1 MNINSLLIILR
12 YSNKNNYLK
21 GSNKNIHKPYI
32 KVLHGGK
39 MNRRKRLGD
48 MLIELN
54 YITENDLQEALKI
67 QKETGNKI
75 GEVLIERGFITEDDL
90 LQALEIQ
97 LGIQRIY
104 LDMIT
109 VDRKAVKIISESLAK
124 KYNVFPV
131 QFIEGKLL
139 VLMNDPL
146 NIIAEDDVRIASG
159 YEVKIALCGKAEIAQ
174 AISKYYSEDYM
185 KKTAEEFRNQEKIN
199 EVLEEELSEDIKNA
213 PAVKLVDSII
223 QNAVRSKASDIHI
236 EPFEN
241 RVCVRYRIDGALQ
254 KQFDSPK
261 EPLAGLITRIKI
273 MGNMDIAEKRI
284 PQDGRIFTRVDGEN
298 VDLRVSV
305 LPTVNGE
312 KIVIRILDKSAFN
325 VDKSVLGI
333 ADDDLDKINKIINKP
348 HGIVLVTGPTGSGKS
363 TTLYSLLRDLNKEDK
378 NIITVE
384 DPVEFSMDGIN
395 QVNVNAKAGLTF
407 ASGLRSILRQDPDI
421 VMLGEIRDTETA
433 EIAVRAAITGHL
445 VLSTIHTNDAPSS
458 IVRLK
463 DMGVAPYLVSSALVG
478 IIAQRLIRK
487 LCIHCKEEYIA
498 SDYEK
503 EILGVPKYQ
512 DLTLYRKVGCNR
524 CSNTGYKGRV
534 GIYEVMEINREIRD
548 LINADKP
555 LEEITNAALRN
566 NMKTLNKS
574 AMNVVLNGNST
585 VEELLIVTLLGD

>member
-1 MNINSLLIILR
+1 MNINSLLIIVR

-146 NIIAEDDVRIASG
+146 NIIAEDDVRIA
-159 YEVKIALCGKAEIAQ
+159 LCGKAEIAQ

-284 PQDGRIFTRVDGEN
+284 PQDGRIFTRVDDEN

-585 VEELLIVTLLGD
+585 VEELLRVTLLGD

>member
-109 VDRKAVKIISESLAK
+109 VDRKAVKMISESLAK

-131 QFIEGKLL
+131 EFIEGKLL

-159 YEVKIALCGKAEIAQ
+159 YEVKIALCGKAEISQ

-284 PQDGRIFTRVDGEN
+284 PQDGIIFTRVDDEN

-333 ADDDLDKINKIINKP
+333 SDDDLDKINKIINKP

-534 GIYEVMEINREIRD
+534 GIYEVMEINGEIRD

-585 VEELLIVTLLGD
+585 VEELLRVTLLGD

>member
-1 MNINSLLIILR
+1 
-12 YSNKNNYLK
+12 
-21 GSNKNIHKPYI
+21 
-32 KVLHGGK
+32 

-54 YITENDLQEALKI
+54 YITDNDLQEALKI
-67 QKETGNKI
+67 QKQTGNKI
-75 GEVLIERGFITEDDL
+75 GEVLVGKGFITEDDL

-97 LGIQRIY
+97 LGIQRVY

-109 VDRKAVKIISESLAK
+109 VDRQAVKTISEALSK
-124 KYNVFPV
+124 KYNVLPV

-139 VLMNDPL
+139 LLMNDPL

-159 YEVKIALCGKAEIAQ
+159 YDVKIALASKAEISQ
-174 AISKYYSEDYM
+174 AISKYYAEDYM
-185 KKTAEEFRNQEKIN
+185 KKTAEEYKNQEKIESIFEDELN
-199 EVLEEELSEDIKNA
+199 EEIKNA

-236 EPFEN
+236 EPFEH
-241 RVCVRYRIDGALQ
+241 RVAVRYRIDGALQ

-273 MGNMDIAEKRI
+273 MSNMDIAERRI
-284 PQDGRIFTRVDGEN
+284 PQDGRIFTRVDNEN

-312 KIVIRILDKSAFN
+312 KVVIRILDKSAFN

-333 ADDDLDKINKIINKP
+333 ADDDLNKINKIINKP

-363 TTLYSLLRDLNKEDK
+363 TTLYSLLKDLNKEDK

-433 EIAVRAAITGHL
+433 EISVRAAITGHL

-458 IVRLK
+458 VVRLK

-478 IIAQRLIRK
+478 VIAQRLIRK
-487 LCIHCKEEYIA
+487 LCVNCKEEYKA

-503 EILGVPKYQ
+503 ELLGISKDE
-512 DLTLYRKVGCNR
+512 DLTLYRKVGCNK

-548 LINADKP
+548 LINADES
-555 LEEITNAALRN
+555 LENITNAALRN
-566 NMKTLNKS
+566 NMKTLSKS
-574 AMNVVLNGNST
+574 AINVILKGNST
-585 VEELLIVTLLGD
+585 VEELLRVTLLGD

>member
-1 MNINSLLIILR
+1 
-12 YSNKNNYLK
+12 
-21 GSNKNIHKPYI
+21 
-32 KVLHGGK
+32 

-109 VDRKAVKIISESLAK
+109 VDRKAVKMISESLAK

-585 VEELLIVTLLGD
+585 VEELLRVTLLGD

>member
-1 MNINSLLIILR
+1 
-12 YSNKNNYLK
+12 
-21 GSNKNIHKPYI
+21 
-32 KVLHGGK
+32 

-109 VDRKAVKIISESLAK
+109 VDRKAVKMISESLAK

-131 QFIEGKLL
+131 EFIEGKLL

-284 PQDGRIFTRVDGEN
+284 PQDGRIFTRVDDEN

-534 GIYEVMEINREIRD
+534 GIYEVMEINGEIRD

-585 VEELLIVTLLGD
+585 VEELLRVTLLGD

>member
-1 MNINSLLIILR
+1 
-12 YSNKNNYLK
+12 
-21 GSNKNIHKPYI
+21 
-32 KVLHGGK
+32 

-109 VDRKAVKIISESLAK
+109 VDRKAVKMISESLAK

-131 QFIEGKLL
+131 EFIEGKLL

-159 YEVKIALCGKAEIAQ
+159 YEVKIALCGKAEISQ

-185 KKTAEEFRNQEKIN
+185 KKTAEEFRNQEKNN

-284 PQDGRIFTRVDGEN
+284 PQYGRIFTRVDDEN

-333 ADDDLDKINKIINKP
+333 SDDDLDKINKIINKP

-534 GIYEVMEINREIRD
+534 GIYEVMEINGEIRD

-585 VEELLIVTLLGD
+585 VEELLRVTLLGD

>member
-1 MNINSLLIILR
+1 MKEFNFEKLPIVEIANEIIIDAV
-12 YSNKNNYLK
+12 NK
-21 GSNKNIHKPYI
+21 GASDIHFDPSK
-32 KVLHGGK
+32 
-39 MNRRKRLGD
+39 
-48 MLIELN
+48 
-54 YITENDLQEALKI
+54 EALKI
-67 QKETGNKI
+67 
-75 GEVLIERGFITEDDL
+75 RF
-90 LQALEIQ
+90 
-97 LGIQRIY
+97 
-104 LDMIT
+104 
-109 VDRKAVKIISESLAK
+109 
-124 KYNVFPV
+124 
-131 QFIEGKLL
+131 
-139 VLMNDPL
+139 
-146 NIIAEDDVRIASG
+146 
-159 YEVKIALCGKAEIAQ
+159 
-174 AISKYYSEDYM
+174 
-185 KKTAEEFRNQEKIN
+185 
-199 EVLEEELSEDIKNA
+199 
-213 PAVKLVDSII
+213 
-223 QNAVRSKASDIHI
+223 
-236 EPFEN
+236 
-241 RVCVRYRIDGALQ
+241 RIDGILSDYSIVPS
-254 KQFDSPK
+254 KYKRNMIS
-261 EPLAGLITRIKI
+261 RIKMIAGMNI
-273 MGNMDIAEKRI
+273 METRL
-284 PQDGRIFTRVDGEN
+284 PQDGAIKSKIGDRLL
-298 VDLRVSV
+298 DLRVST
-305 LPTVNGE
+305 LPTNNAE

-333 ADDDLDKINKIINKP
+333 SDDDLDKINKIINKP

-384 DPVEFSMDGIN
+384 DPVELSMDGIN

-574 AMNVVLNGNST
+574 AMNVVSNGNST
-585 VEELLIVTLLGD
+585 LEELLRVTLLGD

>member
-1 MNINSLLIILR
+1 
-12 YSNKNNYLK
+12 
-21 GSNKNIHKPYI
+21 
-32 KVLHGGK
+32 

-54 YITENDLQEALKI
+54 YITEGDLEEALKI
-67 QKETGNKI
+67 QKQTGDKI
-75 GEVLIERGFITEDDL
+75 GEILINKGFITEDDL
-90 LQALEIQ
+90 LQALEVQ
-97 LGIQRIY
+97 LGTPRVY

-109 VDRKAVKIISESLAK
+109 IDKEAVKVIPEALSK
-124 KYNVFPV
+124 KYNVLAI

-146 NIIAEDDVRIASG
+146 NIMAEDDVRIASG
-159 YEVKIALCGKAEIAQ
+159 YELKIALCGKDEISK

-185 KKTAEEFRNQEKIN
+185 QKTAEELRNQGKVSQII
-199 EVLEEELSEDIKNA
+199 EEELSEDIRNA

-223 QNAVRSKASDIHI
+223 QNAVRRKASDIHI
-236 EPFEN
+236 EPFEH
-241 RVCVRYRIDGALQ
+241 RVCVRYRIDGELQ
-254 KQFDSPK
+254 KQFDSPR
-261 EPLAGLITRIKI
+261 EPLAGLVTRIKI
-273 MGNMDIAEKRI
+273 MSNMDIAERRI
-284 PQDGRIFTRVDGEN
+284 PQDGRIFTKVDNETI
-298 VDLRVSV
+298 DLRVSV

-325 VDKSVLGI
+325 VDKEVLGI
-333 ADDDLDKINKIINKP
+333 AEDDLEKINRMITKP

-363 TTLYSLLRDLNKEDK
+363 TTLYSLLKDLNKEDK

-395 QVNVNAKAGLTF
+395 QVNVNTKAGLTF

-421 VMLGEIRDTETA
+421 VMLGEIRDKETA

-458 IVRLK
+458 VVRLK

-487 LCIHCKEEYIA
+487 LCPRCKEEYIA

-503 EILGVPKYQ
+503 EILGLSK
-512 DLTLYRKVGCNR
+512 DETITLYRKTGCNR
-524 CSNTGYKGRV
+524 CNNTGYKGRV
-534 GIYEVMEINREIRD
+534 GIYEIMEINKEIRE
-548 LINADKP
+548 LINADES
-555 LEEITNAALRN
+555 LEAITNAALRN
-566 NMKTLNKS
+566 NMKTLSKS
-574 AMNVVLNGNST
+574 AINVILNGDST
-585 VEELLIVTLLGD
+585 IEELLRVTLLGD

>member
-1 MNINSLLIILR
+1 
-12 YSNKNNYLK
+12 
-21 GSNKNIHKPYI
+21 
-32 KVLHGGK
+32 

-54 YITENDLQEALKI
+54 YITNDDLQEALKL
-67 QKETGNKI
+67 QKGTDKKV
-75 GEVLIERGFITEDDL
+75 GEILIEKGFISEDDL

-104 LDMIT
+104 LDVLTI
-109 VDRKAVKIISESLAK
+109 DKRAVKTIPESLAR
-124 KYNVFPV
+124 KYNVLPV
-131 QFIEGKLL
+131 QFVENKLL
-139 VLMNDPL
+139 LLMNDPL
-146 NIIAEDDVRIASG
+146 NLIAEDDVRIASG
-159 YEVKIALCGKAEIAQ
+159 RDVKIALCGKSEIAQ

-185 KKTAEEFRNQEKIN
+185 KKTAEEFKSLGKI
-199 EVLEEELSEDIKNA
+199 EEILEEDISEDIKNA

-241 RVCVRYRIDGALQ
+241 RICIRYRIDGALQ

-273 MGNMDIAEKRI
+273 MSNMDIAERRI
-284 PQDGRIFTRVDGEN
+284 PQDGRIFTRVDNEN

-325 VDKSVLGI
+325 VDKAELGI
-333 ADDDLDKINKIINKP
+333 ADDDLRKINKIIGKP

-363 TTLYSLLRDLNKEDK
+363 TTLYSLLKDLNNEEK
-378 NIITVE
+378 NIITIE

-395 QVNVNAKAGLTF
+395 QVNVNSKAGLTF

-421 VMLGEIRDTETA
+421 VMLGEIRDAETA

-463 DMGVAPYLVSSALVG
+463 DMGVAPYLLSSSLVG
-478 IIAQRLIRK
+478 IIAQRLIRR
-487 LCIHCKEEYIA
+487 LCVHCKEEYIA

-503 EILGVPKYQ
+503 EILGVPKNQ
-512 DLTLYRKVGCNR
+512 TLNLYRKVGCNR
-524 CSNTGYKGRV
+524 CSSTGYKGRV
-534 GIYEVMEINREIRD
+534 GVYEIMEINKELRE
-548 LINADKP
+548 LINKDASV
-555 LEEITNAALRN
+555 ENITNSALKN
-566 NMKTLNKS
+566 GMKTLSKS
-574 AMNVVLNGNST
+574 AINVILKGNST
-585 VEELLIVTLLGD
+585 VEELLRITLLGE

>member
-1 MNINSLLIILR
+1 
-12 YSNKNNYLK
+12 
-21 GSNKNIHKPYI
+21 
-32 KVLHGGK
+32 

-109 VDRKAVKIISESLAK
+109 VDRKAVKMISESLAK

-159 YEVKIALCGKAEIAQ
+159 YEVKVALCGKAEIAQ

-585 VEELLIVTLLGD
+585 VEELLRVTLLGD

>member
-1 MNINSLLIILR
+1 
-12 YSNKNNYLK
+12 
-21 GSNKNIHKPYI
+21 
-32 KVLHGGK
+32 

-54 YITENDLQEALKI
+54 YITNDDLQEALKL
-67 QKETGNKI
+67 QKSTGKKI
-75 GEVLIERGFITEDDL
+75 GEILIEKGFISEDDL

-104 LDMIT
+104 LDVLTI
-109 VDRKAVKIISESLAK
+109 DKRAVKTIPESLAR
-124 KYNVFPV
+124 KYNVLPV
-131 QFIEGKLL
+131 QFVENKLL
-139 VLMNDPL
+139 LLMNDPL
-146 NIIAEDDVRIASG
+146 NLIAEDDVRIASG
-159 YEVKIALCGKAEIAQ
+159 REVKIALCGKSEIAQ

-185 KKTAEEFRNQEKIN
+185 KKTAEEFKSLGKI
-199 EVLEEELSEDIKNA
+199 EEILEEDISEDIKNA

-241 RVCVRYRIDGALQ
+241 RICIRYRIDGALQ

-273 MGNMDIAEKRI
+273 MSNMDIAERRI
-284 PQDGRIFTRVDGEN
+284 PQDGRIFTKVDNEN

-325 VDKSVLGI
+325 VDKAELGI
-333 ADDDLDKINKIINKP
+333 ADDDLRKINKIISKP

-363 TTLYSLLRDLNKEDK
+363 TTLYSLLKDLNNEEK
-378 NIITVE
+378 NIITIE

-395 QVNVNAKAGLTF
+395 QVNVNSKAGLTF

-421 VMLGEIRDTETA
+421 VMLGEIRDAETA

-463 DMGVAPYLVSSALVG
+463 DMGVAPYLLSSSLVG
-478 IIAQRLIRK
+478 IVAQRLIRR
-487 LCIHCKEEYIA
+487 LCVHCKEEYVA

-503 EILGVPKYQ
+503 EILGIPKNQ
-512 DLTLYRKVGCNR
+512 KLNLYRKVGCNR
-524 CSNTGYKGRV
+524 CSSTGYKGRV
-534 GIYEVMEINREIRD
+534 GVYEIMEINKELRE
-548 LINADKP
+548 LINKDASV
-555 LEEITNAALRN
+555 ESITNSALKN
-566 NMKTLNKS
+566 GMKTLSKS
-574 AMNVVLNGNST
+574 AINVILKGNST
-585 VEELLIVTLLGD
+585 VEELLRITLLGE

>member
-1 MNINSLLIILR
+1 
-12 YSNKNNYLK
+12 
-21 GSNKNIHKPYI
+21 
-32 KVLHGGK
+32 

-54 YITENDLQEALKI
+54 YITEGDLQEALKI
-67 QKETGNKI
+67 QKQTGDKVGEILINK
-75 GEVLIERGFITEDDL
+75 GFITEDDL
-90 LQALEIQ
+90 LQALEVQ
-97 LGIQRIY
+97 LGTPRIY

-109 VDRKAVKIISESLAK
+109 VDKEAVRAIPEVLSK
-124 KYNVFPV
+124 KYNVLAI

-146 NIIAEDDVRIASG
+146 NIMAEDDVRIASG
-159 YEVKIALCGKAEIAQ
+159 YDLKIALCGKAEISK

-185 KKTAEEFRNQEKIN
+185 QKTAEELRNQGKVSQII
-199 EVLEEELSEDIKNA
+199 EEELSEDIKNA

-223 QNAVRSKASDIHI
+223 QNAVRRKASDIHI
-236 EPFEN
+236 EPFEH
-241 RVCVRYRIDGALQ
+241 RIAVRYRIDGELQ

-261 EPLAGLITRIKI
+261 EPLAGLVTRIKI
-273 MGNMDIAEKRI
+273 MSNMDIAERRI
-284 PQDGRIFTRVDGEN
+284 PQDGRIFTKVDNET

-325 VDKSVLGI
+325 VDKEVLGI
-333 ADDDLDKINKIINKP
+333 DEDDLKKINRMISKP

-363 TTLYSLLRDLNKEDK
+363 TTLYSLLKDLNREDK

-395 QVNVNAKAGLTF
+395 QVNVNTKAGLTF

-458 IVRLK
+458 VIRLK
-463 DMGVAPYLVSSALVG
+463 DMGLAPYLVSSALVG

-487 LCIHCKEEYIA
+487 LCSHCKEEYLA

-503 EILGVPKYQ
+503 EILGLKNEQ
-512 DLTLYRKVGCNR
+512 TLKLYRKRGCNR
-524 CSNTGYKGRV
+524 CNNTGYKGRV
-534 GIYEVMEINREIRD
+534 GIYEVMEINKEIRE
-548 LINADKP
+548 LINIDES
-555 LEEITNAALRN
+555 LEAITNAALKN
-566 NMKTLNKS
+566 NMKTLSKS
-574 AMNVVLNGNST
+574 AINVIIKGEST
-585 VEELLIVTLLGD
+585 IEELLRVTLLGD

>member
-1 MNINSLLIILR
+1 MNINSLLIIPR

-39 MNRRKRLGD
+39 MNRRKRLGY

-109 VDRKAVKIISESLAK
+109 VDRKAVKMISESLAK

-585 VEELLIVTLLGD
+585 VEELLRVTLLGD

>member
-1 MNINSLLIILR
+1 M
-12 YSNKNNYLK
+12 
-21 GSNKNIHKPYI
+21 
-32 KVLHGGK
+32 
-39 MNRRKRLGD
+39 
-48 MLIELN
+48 
-54 YITENDLQEALKI
+54 
-67 QKETGNKI
+67 
-75 GEVLIERGFITEDDL
+75 
-90 LQALEIQ
+90 
-97 LGIQRIY
+97 
-104 LDMIT
+104 
-109 VDRKAVKIISESLAK
+109 
-124 KYNVFPV
+124 
-131 QFIEGKLL
+131 
-139 VLMNDPL
+139 
-146 NIIAEDDVRIASG
+146 
-159 YEVKIALCGKAEIAQ
+159 
-174 AISKYYSEDYM
+174 
-185 KKTAEEFRNQEKIN
+185 
-199 EVLEEELSEDIKNA
+199 
-213 PAVKLVDSII
+213 
-223 QNAVRSKASDIHI
+223 
-236 EPFEN
+236 
-241 RVCVRYRIDGALQ
+241 
-254 KQFDSPK
+254 
-261 EPLAGLITRIKI
+261 AGLITRIKI

-284 PQDGRIFTRVDGEN
+284 PQDGRIFTRVDDEN

-333 ADDDLDKINKIINKP
+333 SDDDLDKINKIINKP

-487 LCIHCKEEYIA
+487 LCIHCKEEYIE

-534 GIYEVMEINREIRD
+534 GIYEVMEINGEIRD

-585 VEELLIVTLLGD
+585 VEELLRVTLLGD

>member
-284 PQDGRIFTRVDGEN
+284 PQDGRIFTRVDDEN

-445 VLSTIHTNDAPSS
+445 VPSS
-458 IVRLK
+458 TDFFCGL
-463 DMGVAPYLVSSALVG
+463 
-478 IIAQRLIRK
+478 
-487 LCIHCKEEYIA
+487 
-498 SDYEK
+498 
-503 EILGVPKYQ
+503 
-512 DLTLYRKVGCNR
+512 
-524 CSNTGYKGRV
+524 
-534 GIYEVMEINREIRD
+534 
-548 LINADKP
+548 
-555 LEEITNAALRN
+555 
-566 NMKTLNKS
+566 
-574 AMNVVLNGNST
+574 
-585 VEELLIVTLLGD
+585 